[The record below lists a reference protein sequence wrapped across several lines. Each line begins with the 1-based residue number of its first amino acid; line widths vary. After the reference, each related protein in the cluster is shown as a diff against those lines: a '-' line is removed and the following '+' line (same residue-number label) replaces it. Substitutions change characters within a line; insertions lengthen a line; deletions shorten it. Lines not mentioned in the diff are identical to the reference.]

1 MRILGIIVGITL
13 ATILIRVLLLGK
25 YESHNNELIRN
36 MKKFDINRKNKT
48 NE

>member
-1 MRILGIIVGITL
+1 MRILGIVIGLTL
-13 ATILIRVLLLGK
+13 AIIIIRVLLLGK
-25 YESHNNELIRN
+25 YERQNNELLRN

>member
-13 ATILIRVLLLGK
+13 AIILIRVLLLGK
-25 YESHNNELIRN
+25 YQSQNNELLRN
-36 MKKFDINRKNKT
+36 IKKFDTNRKNKT

>member
-13 ATILIRVLLLGK
+13 VIILIRVLLLGK
-25 YESHNNELIRN
+25 YESQNNELICN
-36 MKKFDINRKNKT
+36 MKKFDTNRKNKT

>member
-1 MRILGIIVGITL
+1 MRILGIVVGLTL
-13 ATILIRVLLLGK
+13 AIIIIRVLLLGK
-25 YESHNNELIRN
+25 YERQNNDLLRN